1 MADKHANYS
10 RQSVQIYSANKDIS
24 IAENCSE
31 LITIYFISI
40 SLKITHINMMKIHNI
55 DLSVLK

>member
-1 MADKHANYS
+1 MADKHANCS
-10 RQSVQIYSANKDIS
+10 LQSVQIYSNEDIS

-40 SLKITHINMMKIHNI
+40 SLKIAHINVMKIHNI
-55 DLSVLK
+55 D